1 MLPEP
6 VLAAVVIAAL
16 AHALDPAPL
25 MRLWPLDRDQ
35 YVALGA
41 AGGVLVLGVLN
52 GMLLAIALS
61 LAALVRRLASP
72 HVARLGRLGD
82 SHDYVDLARHPN
94 AVAPAGIAIWRPAEP
109 LFFANAERVMTFIG
123 RSTRAEPELRAVVIS
138 LEESFDLDSTA
149 LEVLIEADAALS
161 VRGIRVQ
168 LARAHDRVRDLL
180 AASGAS
186 DLSARSSYSVAGAV
200 AALAPASPQPEM
212 KT

>member
-1 MLPEP
+1 
-6 VLAAVVIAAL
+6 
-16 AHALDPAPL
+16 
-25 MRLWPLDRDQ
+25 
-35 YVALGA
+35 LGA

-72 HVARLGRLGD
+72 HVARLGRLGA
-82 SHDYVDLARHPN
+82 SHDYVDLARHAD
-94 AVAPAGIAIWRPAEP
+94 AVAPPGIAIWRPAEP
-109 LFFANAERVMTFIG
+109 LFFANAERMMAFIG
-123 RSTRAEPELRAVVIS
+123 RGSRADPAMRAVVIS

-149 LEVLIEADAALS
+149 LEVLIEADAVLCAAGL
-161 VRGIRVQ
+161 RVQ

-186 DLSARSSYSVAGAV
+186 DLAARSSYSVADAV
-200 AALAPASPQPEM
+200 AALALPTPEAET